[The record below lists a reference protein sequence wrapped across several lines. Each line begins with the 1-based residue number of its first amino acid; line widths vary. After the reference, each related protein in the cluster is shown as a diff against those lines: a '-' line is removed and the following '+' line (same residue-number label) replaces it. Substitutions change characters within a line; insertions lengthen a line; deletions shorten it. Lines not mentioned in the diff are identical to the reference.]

1 MQNNIM
7 QNPEQLTAQAKRA
20 LKSVFLVL
28 FLDLVGFSIIFPLF
42 PGILKYYLSLESN
55 TGIVSIFLGFISKL
69 ELWLNGSAGQLN
81 RFPIVIFGGIL
92 GALYSLLQFFF
103 APFWGRLSDKIGRRP
118 VLLISVAGM
127 VLSYLGWIFAG
138 TFWLLILSRVLGGI
152 MSGNISTASAVVSDV
167 TTKANRSRGMAIIG
181 IAFGMGF
188 ILGPVIGGLLSKVNL
203 LELYPGLAAWG
214 INPFSAPALFACV
227 LSLVNWLLIFKTL
240 QESYAPHQ
248 QKEKTVYR
256 SINPFC
262 FLQTKE
268 HPGVFWTILTYF
280 LFISVFSGMEFTLN
294 FLLDER
300 FAFDPMKIGLMFG
313 FVGVVMALVQ
323 GGYVR
328 RKAHKIGEK
337 RMSIQGIFII
347 ALGLALV
354 GLSHHLSLL
363 YLGLFFL
370 GVGAAMTTP
379 CLTALASLFAPSED
393 QGWVLGVFRS
403 MGAFA
408 RVLGPLIACV
418 VYWRFGS
425 VAAYLIGAAFLVIP
439 IFIGLQIPKVKVKL
453 S

>member
-1 MQNNIM
+1 MQSQTI
-7 QNPEQLTAQAKRA
+7 QNSENLSPAAKKALT
-20 LKSVFLVL
+20 SVFLVL
-28 FLDLVGFSIIFPLF
+28 FLDLIGFSIIFPLF
-42 PGILKYYLSLESN
+42 PGILKHYLSLEAHS
-55 TGIVSIFLGFISKL
+55 GIVSTILTWITHL
-69 ELWLNGSAGQLN
+69 ETWLNGSSAHIQ

-118 VLLISVAGM
+118 VLLISVAGIAI
-127 VLSYLGWIFAG
+127 SYFGWVFAG
-138 TFWLLILSRVLGGI
+138 TFWLLILSRVIGGV
-152 MSGNISTASAVVSDV
+152 MSGNISTATAVVSDV
-167 TTKANRSRGMAIIG
+167 TTEENRSRGMAIIG

-188 ILGPVIGGLLSKVNL
+188 IVGPVIGGVLSEFNF
-203 LELYPGLAAWG
+203 LEINPDLAAWG
-214 INPFSAPALFACV
+214 INPFSAPALFALV
-227 LSLVNWLLIFKTL
+227 LALANFFLILFSLKETY
-240 QESYAPHQ
+240 SSDKR
-248 QKEKTVYR
+248 KEKTVYR

-262 FLQTKE
+262 FLQTRE
-268 HPGVFWTILTYF
+268 YPGVFWTILTYF

-313 FVGVVMALVQ
+313 FIGLVMAFVQ

-328 RKAHKIGEK
+328 RQAHKIGER

-347 ALGLALV
+347 GIALFLLGM
-354 GLSHHLSLL
+354 SQHLPLL
-363 YLGLFFL
+363 YVSLFLL

-379 CLTALASLFAPSED
+379 CLTALVSFFAPSEE

-408 RVLGPLIACV
+408 RVIGPLIACL

-425 VAAYLIGAAFLVIP
+425 LIAYLIGAIFLSIP
-439 IFIGLQIPKVKVKL
+439 ILVGFQIPKLKVKI